1 MRYLVLLLLGSTCFA
16 GTYSGN
22 LTYVWNGT
30 TRYYDL
36 YVPKNLTKNPAL
48 FVMLHG
54 TAVSPSIPPPFDRAA
69 LEKLSDQEGFIVLW
83 PISSYTPEGWY
94 WDAYFLDY
102 SFQNDPSDSG
112 YIRALILQT
121 EKQYPVADVF
131 VAGMS
136 SGAFMAHRV
145 GIDSADLV
153 SAVGAASGQLYSEI
167 TQRAV
172 APPSQP
178 ISVLMLNG
186 DDDDRVGYCGQNHN
200 WGESSSPSSDVTLDY
215 WAAVSGYTGS
225 LPKLCTN
232 GKPTSGVNGALVKM
246 PGITVQFVREVEVGH
261 EWVAGTEKVMWEFFT
276 ANARTAHAR

>member
-1 MRYLVLLLLGSTCFA
+1 MRYLVFLLLVSTCFA

-36 YVPKNLTKNPAL
+36 YVPKNLSSNPAL

-54 TAVSPSIPPPFDRAA
+54 TTVGSDIPPPFDRAA

-83 PISSYTPEGWY
+83 PISSYTPDGWY

-102 SFQNDPSDSG
+102 SFQNNPSDSG
-112 YIRALILQT
+112 YIRTLILKIKQ
-121 EKQYPVADVF
+121 QYPVSNVF

-145 GIDSADLV
+145 AIDSSDLV
-153 SAVGAASGQLYSEI
+153 SAIGAASGQLYSEA
-167 TQRAV
+167 TLRNV
-172 APPSQP
+172 PPPAQP
-178 ISVLMLNG
+178 VSVLMLNG
-186 DDDDRVGYCGQNHN
+186 DEDMRVGYCGQSHN
-200 WGESSSPSSDVTLDY
+200 WGESSSPSADVTLDY

-232 GKPTSGVNGALVKM
+232 GKPTSGVNGALVTM
-246 PGITVQFVREVEVGH
+246 PGITVQFVRELEVGH
-261 EWVAGTEKVMWEFFT
+261 VWVAGTEKVMWEFFT
-276 ANARTAHAR
+276 ANARTTH